1 MGVVSNFPVM
11 SRVLVAAIVFVLGAM
26 LVVSLP
32 ATAQPKNGKEKSA
45 ARNGAK
51 NGPKSGAKNGTTAA
65 AQTNGGHLGTFG
77 DWEAYRDARE
87 GFCYAGSKPLKQEG
101 RYTQRGDVFVLITHR
116 PKEKSFDVVSFEAGY
131 VYKDGSEVTVTVG
144 PQSFALFGQGEQA
157 WARDGNGDAQLV
169 KAMRAGSTL
178 VVKGTS
184 SRGTLTTDT
193 YSLKGVSAALDA
205 INKACPR

>member
-1 MGVVSNFPVM
+1 MPRIF
-11 SRVLVAAIVFVLGAM
+11 ATTIVFVLGAM
-26 LVVSLP
+26 LVAPPP
-32 ATAQPKNGKEKSA
+32 AAAQPKNGKEKSA
-45 ARNGAK
+45 AKNGAKNSPKDGAKNGAK
-51 NGPKSGAKNGTTAA
+51 NGQGTAPR
-65 AQTNGGHLGTFG
+65 TNGGYLGAFG

-101 RYTQRGDVFVLITHR
+101 RYTQRGDAFVLITHR

-131 VYKDGSEVTVTVG
+131 VYKDGAEVSVAIG
-144 PQSFALFGQGEQA
+144 PQSFTLFGQGEQA

-169 KAMRAGSTL
+169 KAMRAGSTM

-184 SRGTLTTDT
+184 SRGTLTIDT

>member
-1 MGVVSNFPVM
+1 MTRTFA
-11 SRVLVAAIVFVLGAM
+11 AAIVFVFAAT
-26 LVVSLP
+26 LVAPTS

-45 ARNGAK
+45 AKNGAK
-51 NGPKSGAKNGTTAA
+51 NGQKNGPKNGKSAA
-65 AQTNGGHLGTFG
+65 PQTNGGHLGTFD

-101 RYTQRGDVFVLITHR
+101 RYSQRGDAFVLVTHR

-131 VYKDGSEVTVTVG
+131 VYKDGSEVTVTIG
-144 PQSFALFGQGEQA
+144 PQSFTLFGQGEQA
-157 WARDGNGDAQLV
+157 WARDGNGDAQLM
-169 KAMRAGSTL
+169 KAMRAGSAL

-184 SRGTLTTDT
+184 SRGTATIDT

-205 INKACPR
+205 ITKACPR